1 MDTTTQREELQ
12 LFETEVEYRLAK
24 WILANMLQD
33 GIISESEMQKAW
45 KKIAEHYKPPFLEV
59 DVIGGTI
66 GDGVTVDGR

>member
-1 MDTTTQREELQ
+1 MQ

-59 DVIGGTI
+59 EVVGGII

>member
-1 MDTTTQREELQ
+1 MQ

-59 DVIGGTI
+59 EVVSGII

>member
-1 MDTTTQREELQ
+1 MDTTTRREELQ
-12 LFETEVEYRLAK
+12 LFGTEVEYRLAK

-59 DVIGGTI
+59 EVVGGTI

>member
-59 DVIGGTI
+59 EVVGGTI

>member
-1 MDTTTQREELQ
+1 MDTTTRREELQ

-24 WILANMLQD
+24 WILANMLQE

-45 KKIAEHYKPPFLEV
+45 EKIAEHYKPPFLEV
-59 DVIGGTI
+59 EVVGGTI

>member
-45 KKIAEHYKPPFLEV
+45 KKIAEHYKLPFLEV
-59 DVIGGTI
+59 EVVGGTI

>member
-1 MDTTTQREELQ
+1 MQ

-33 GIISESEMQKAW
+33 GIISESEVQKAW

-59 DVIGGTI
+59 EVVGGII